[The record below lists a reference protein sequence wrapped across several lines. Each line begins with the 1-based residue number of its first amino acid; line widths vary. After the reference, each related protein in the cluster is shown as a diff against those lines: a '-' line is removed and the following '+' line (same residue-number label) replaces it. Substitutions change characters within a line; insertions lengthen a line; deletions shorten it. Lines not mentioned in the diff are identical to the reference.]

1 MTRNV
6 GANVGFSRSDAQT
19 FAIGSGADGSAVTPL
34 DFGRGY
40 AMYIV
45 KILSTANIAAASAL
59 RIKVSYAAADAE
71 VDLYNSD
78 DPTTRWSKSP
88 LPTGANTVGF
98 VLTTAF
104 GAQKLRFIL
113 SNVTTGAVNI
123 EVYGVDPTVDDD

>member
-19 FAIGSGADGSAVTPL
+19 FTIGNAADGSAVTPL

-45 KILSTANIAAASAL
+45 KIASTANIAAATGL

-88 LPTGANTVGF
+88 LPTGANSLGF

-113 SNVTTGAVNI
+113 SQNATGNVAF